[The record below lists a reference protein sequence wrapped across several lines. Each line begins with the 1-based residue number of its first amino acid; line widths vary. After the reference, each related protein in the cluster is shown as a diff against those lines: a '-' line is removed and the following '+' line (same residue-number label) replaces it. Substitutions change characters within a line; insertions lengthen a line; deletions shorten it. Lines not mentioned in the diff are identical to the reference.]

1 MVTGLICPEEKQ
13 EYLDFAR
20 TVSEKAGKI
29 TLNHFKKL
37 TNIEMKSD
45 DTPVTIADRQSE
57 EFIRT
62 QIQDKYPS
70 HSIIGEEFKEKHTD
84 SEFRWIIDPI
94 DGTQSF
100 IRGVPFYAVLLALE
114 HQGRPIV
121 GVIHIPPL
129 NETVSAAK
137 GVGCYYNGNPCQV
150 GKTETLSKAWV
161 QVTDCADLK
170 RRRPGFTDRLL
181 EKSYSCR
188 TWGDA
193 YGYLLVATGRVDAMI
208 DPIMALWD
216 IAPLEP
222 IITEAGGIFTD
233 LDGNPNVMGESSLA
247 TNKKLHK
254 EILELL

>member
-1 MVTGLICPEEKQ
+1 MKEMTSQQEKQ
-13 EYLDFAR
+13 EYLVFAR
-20 TVSEKAGKI
+20 KVSVEAGTI
-29 TLNHFKKL
+29 TLKHFGKL
-37 TNIEMKSD
+37 TDVEMKSD

-57 EFIRT
+57 EYIRSE
-62 QIQDKYPS
+62 IQAKYPS
-70 HSIIGEEFKEKHTD
+70 HSIMGEEFKEKQTD

-114 HQGRPIV
+114 YQGRPIV

-137 GVGCYYNGNPCQV
+137 GVGCYYNGRPCHV
-150 GKTETLSKAWV
+150 SKTEGLSKAWV
-161 QVTDCADLK
+161 QVTDYADLK
-170 RRRPGFTDRLL
+170 RRRPEFTNRLL
-181 EKSYSCR
+181 GKSYSCR

-193 YGYLLVATGRVDAMI
+193 YGYLLVATGRSDVMI

-222 IITEAGGIFTD
+222 IITEAGGVFTD
-233 LDGNPNVMGESSLA
+233 LDGNSTAMGESSLA
-247 TNKKLHK
+247 ANKNLHK